1 MSNLH
6 ANNFKNRICLHNKCK
21 FLLYYICQYLKH
33 GGHPPFPLLGTGV
46 FLIVIN
52 ICFATSFQI
61 HPLPQNLNVRKI
73 IAFASDSDS
82 FGCVGRPASVRSMLI
97 RKWPIRWV
105 TVIAVIGLL
114 RTAVDG
120 RLAPYVP
127 EWPHRLTS
135 AALAAYV
142 NQTFGPHQ
150 RCLNVAFDDTAE
162 AAAIVAMLY
171 CHRLYRQPREWDS
184 GAGGQS
190 NHENGMIAAV
200 TARTIELNE
209 SWDGPAALSCSA
221 YVVVGRRLDVVI
233 SHLENFRNGA
243 SERMLVVVVQNRK
256 YIKPFMKV
264 SSSCTLLSRH
274 GS

>member
-1 MSNLH
+1 MLD
-6 ANNFKNRICLHNKCK
+6 
-21 FLLYYICQYLKH
+21 
-33 GGHPPFPLLGTGV
+33 TGV
-46 FLIVIN
+46 
-52 ICFATSFQI
+52 CFDSRKHLFRNEFSDKTVSQ
-61 HPLPQNLNVRKI
+61 NVRKI
-73 IAFASDSDS
+73 IAFASDS
-82 FGCVGRPASVRSMLI
+82 GCLDQPAFARSMVI
-97 RKWPIRWV
+97 RKWPITWV
-105 TVIAVIGLL
+105 TVIAAIGLL

-120 RLAPYVP
+120 RLAPYAP

-184 GAGGQS
+184 GTGGRP
-190 NHENGMIAAV
+190 NHEDSMIAAV

-209 SWDGPAALSCSA
+209 SLGGPSAVSCSA
-221 YVVVGRRLDVVI
+221 YVVVGRRLDVVMN
-233 SHLENFRNGA
+233 HLENFRNGA
-243 SERMLVVVVQNRK
+243 AERMLVVVVQNRK